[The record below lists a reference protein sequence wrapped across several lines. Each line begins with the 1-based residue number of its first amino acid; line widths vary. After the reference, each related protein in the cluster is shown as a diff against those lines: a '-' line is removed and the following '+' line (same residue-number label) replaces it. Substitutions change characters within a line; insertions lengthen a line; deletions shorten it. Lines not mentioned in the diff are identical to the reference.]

1 MALTTFVAGNVL
13 TAAQLNDS
21 FAAVGGARAIVPTSV
36 TVTGVGSSGTVGTNG
51 TVTFGT
57 AASVS
62 LNGCFSV
69 DFRNYLVVCDMT
81 YSTTGVN
88 GQMRMRASGSDNS
101 SANSYVREQLY
112 ATSTTVGASRTTS
125 NEWASV
131 FSGSSGLT
139 AGWVAVFLRPFL
151 ADSTGLHT
159 NVIDTQSAAQVDVCV
174 GTHNQ
179 TVSYDG
185 FSFYPNSGTISGTV
199 TVYGL
204 FG

>member
-21 FAAVGGARAIVPTSV
+21 FAAVGGARAVVLTSV
-36 TVTGVGSSGTVGTNG
+36 TVTGAGSSGSVGTNG

-57 AASVS
+57 AATVS
-62 LNGCFSV
+62 LNGCFSSS
-69 DFRNYLVVCDMT
+69 FRNYLVICDMT

-88 GQMRMRASGSDNS
+88 GQMRMRAAGTDNS
-101 SANSYVREQLY
+101 AANSYIRQQLY

-131 FSGSSGLT
+131 FSGSSGYT
-139 AGWVAVFLRPFL
+139 AGWMAVFYRPFL
-151 ADSTGLHT
+151 TDLSSVQTT
-159 NVIDTQSAAQVDVCV
+159 VMDTQSGAQVDVCT
-174 GTHNQ
+174 GTHN
-179 TVSYDG
+179 VSASYDG